1 MGKREVSKSVPEIR
15 ITRLNENPVRAD
27 GHFVLLWMTAF
38 RRTRCNFSL
47 QRAVEWA
54 EELEKPLVILEALR
68 CDYRWASDRLHA
80 FILQGMRENRKRLLS
95 KPVTYYP
102 YVEDARS
109 AGKGLLESLAHLA
122 CVVIADDYPAFFL
135 PKMIR
140 AAASRIEIRMEA
152 VDANGI
158 LPLKVPEQVFGT
170 AYAFRRFLQKHLPDH
185 FGDFPATDPLADLH
199 IPSLAR
205 LSDEILNRW
214 PPASDELLEGAPS
227 QLSRLPIDHTVSAVD
242 VPGGGAAAAER
253 LELFVERLLSVYHE
267 SRNHPDEG
275 VFSGLSPYLHFGHIS
290 SHDIVRAVMDSEEWS
305 PALLVQKASGQRSGW
320 WGMSE
325 GAEAFMD
332 QVITWR
338 ELGFNMCSQVE
349 GYDRFESLPE
359 WALKELRNHAGDRRP
374 YLYSL
379 HQFES
384 AETHDDLW
392 NCAQRQ
398 LLQEGTIHNYL
409 RMLWGKKI
417 LEWSRSPEEA
427 LDIMIELNNKYALD
441 GRDPNSCTGIFWI
454 LGRYDRP
461 WVPERP
467 VFGRIRYMSSAS
479 TLRKLR
485 LQDYLA
491 RYGGGSWR

>member
-1 MGKREVSKSVPEIR
+1 MKTEEPSKRVPEIR
-15 ITRLNENPVRAD
+15 ITRLNEAPVRTD
-27 GHFVLLWMTAF
+27 GRFVLYWMTAF

-47 QRAVEWA
+47 QRAAEWA
-54 EELEKPLVILEALR
+54 EDLKKPLVILEALR
-68 CDYRWASDRLHA
+68 CDYPWASDRIHA
-80 FILQGMRENRKRLLS
+80 FVLQGMRENHGKAAASR
-95 KPVTYYP
+95 VTHYP
-102 YVEDARS
+102 YVEDAKS
-109 AGKGLLESLAHLA
+109 AGKGLLESLARLA
-122 CVVIADDYPAFFL
+122 CAVVTDDYPAFFL
-135 PKMIR
+135 PRMIR
-140 AAASRIEIRMEA
+140 AAASRIETRMEA

-185 FGDFPATDPLADLH
+185 LGDFPSADPLADLH
-199 IPSLAR
+199 IPSPAPLPQ
-205 LSDEILNRW
+205 EILTRW
-214 PPASDELLEGAPS
+214 PPASDELLGGDPS
-227 QLSRLPIDHTVSAVD
+227 QLSRLPIDHRVSAVG
-242 VPGGGAAAAER
+242 VPGGGDAAAER
-253 LELFVERLLSVYHE
+253 LEFFLRNLLSLYHE

-290 SHDIVRAVMDSEEWS
+290 SHEIVRAVMEDEEWS
-305 PALLVQKASGQRSGW
+305 PALLAQKASGQRSGW

-325 GAEAFMD
+325 GAEAFLD

-338 ELGFNMCSQVE
+338 ELGFNMCSQVK
-349 GYDRFESLPE
+349 GYDRFDSLPE
-359 WALKELRNHAGDRRP
+359 WALKELRNHAGDPRP

-379 HQFES
+379 DQFES
-384 AETHDDLW
+384 ASTHDELW

-427 LDIMIELNNKYALD
+427 LEIMIELNNKYALD
-441 GRDPNSCTGIFWI
+441 GRDPNSYTGIFWI

-485 LQDYLA
+485 LQEYLA
-491 RYGGGSWR
+491 RCSGGFRK